1 MSTKLIAVLCSLT
14 LVATA
19 AGWRYVSAAEAKPKL
34 TTQDYF
40 DIYNLYG
47 IYTRYTD
54 MGYGDDGTNYAS
66 MFTPD
71 GIFNN
76 RIGREANKVAIH
88 NQQGGWVRDGRSVR
102 HTTTNIVITPTPE
115 GVKGSA
121 YLLVFNVTATPP
133 FVEDSGIYED
143 WLVKTREGW
152 KFKKRLYRRSPTFQ
166 PGLPQ
171 GMDELY
177 PNVTGGRPST
187 TTPGAQSATAVA
199 PSSGQQSGRT
209 STDSGP
215 SPRPLEPGALQAD
228 VTRALTAAPANLAAE
243 ATVVKWKDDFTYET
257 LRKGTNHLVCSDVSG
272 RPTQPAFSTLC
283 TSLGNLPRLAQNLR
297 IQAAGDQRQALFDAA
312 EKDGTRVKPEY
323 GSMWYHLMG
332 PTRWGAR
339 PHVTTAVPGATTKTM
354 GLPEEGSSGGAW
366 IMNAG
371 TTSAHLMTPGD
382 TPPPR

>member
-1 MSTKLIAVLCSLT
+1 MRNT
-14 LVATA
+14 LVAVVCGVA
-19 AGWRYVSAAEAKPKL
+19 IVGAGAGWKFLAAAESKTRL

-76 RIGREANKVAIH
+76 RIGREANKIAIH
-88 NQQGGWVRDGRSVR
+88 NQQGGWVRDNRSVR
-102 HTTTNIVITPTPE
+102 HTTTNIVVTPTAD

-121 YLLVFNVTATPP
+121 YLLVFNVAAVPP

-143 WLVKTREGW
+143 WLVKTAEGW
-152 KFKKRLYRRSPTFQ
+152 KFKKRLYRRSPTFS

-171 GMDELY
+171 GAPELY
-177 PNVTGGRPST
+177 SYMKGAPGPEPSAPQGGQRGGR
-187 TTPGAQSATAVA
+187 A
-199 PSSGQQSGRT
+199 PAA
-209 STDSGP
+209 P
-215 SPRPLEPGALQAD
+215 APPALPLEPGAVQAD
-228 VTRALTAAPANLAAE
+228 VTRALLAAPANLAAE
-243 ATVVKWKDDFTYET
+243 ATVVKWKSDFTYDT
-257 LRKGTNHLVCSDVSG
+257 LRKGTNRLVCYDISG
-272 RPTQPAFSTLC
+272 LPAQPTFSTVC
-283 TSLGNLPRLAQNLR
+283 TSIANLPRVAQNLK
-297 IQAAGDQRQALFDAA
+297 IEAMGDQRDAAFAAA

-323 GSMWYHLMG
+323 GSIWYHLMG

-339 PHVTTAVPGATTKTM
+339 SHVTTAVPGATTRTM
-354 GLPEEGSSGGAW
+354 GLPENGSAGGMW

-371 TTSAHLMTPGD
+371 TTGAHLMTPGD
-382 TPPPR
+382 APAPR